1 MDEDFIKK
9 MLTALGVDHSKLS
22 PDQFKAASAATAGS
36 SATPKTSVDPETRK
50 AVNDA
55 IKSSLSNKNSEAGK
69 IDSVE
74 ARIARRDANTPKR
87 MVTSQTQPVDNTE
100 ARIRRE
106 EYKKAGLTDISEENR
121 DQRDLDKLDTKAA
134 AIGKTRAEYEAMSPL
149 DRMKLESAPAQQEAA
164 NREALREGVKATN
177 SDLIKNNLAE
187 GKSALAG
194 MQSPK
199 DLYNARI
206 KEGWTPTAAQQVAGQ
221 QQRDMF
227 GLQGAQGDV
236 VRGAAPENRMNVLDQ
251 LKEGRSENLRGLTEA
266 RLKNPLRQEIG
277 TVTGVQSSDGT
288 QLAKRVGE
296 EEGVGVAK
304 SGTAGALGSTAD
316 GAGRMELTDAGR
328 KAVENR
334 TYTSK
339 VDASGATTKPGSEG
353 GLTVVAGKYGTAAGG
368 KMNFPEAL
376 TDKQRLGEEPL
387 SEANQKYKD
396 SFLANARG
404 SALNEGK
411 VDSTAANLMQI
422 DPTAAAKSPIAA
434 NTPDKSKEEDAIKK
448 GLMANNKDQMA
459 ALEEELR
466 KRKEQEA

>member
-50 AVNDA
+50 ALNDA
-55 IKSSLSNKNSEAGK
+55 I
-69 IDSVE
+69 
-74 ARIARRDANTPKR
+74 
-87 MVTSQTQPVDNTE
+87 VTS
-100 ARIRRE
+100 
-106 EYKKAGLTDISEENR
+106 LTDKNKGPELRPIRWPSGAVTYERVKNVGVDTSEG
-121 DQRDLDKLDTKAA
+121 DIKKLEAKAA

-149 DRMKLESAPAQQEAA
+149 DRMKQESAPAQQEAA
-164 NREALREGVKATN
+164 NREALREGTKTA
-177 SDLIKNNLAE
+177 SSELIRANLAE

-251 LKEGRSENLRGLTEA
+251 LKEGRSENLRSLTEA
-266 RLKNPLRQEIG
+266 RLKNPFRQEVG
-277 TVTGVQSSDGT
+277 TVTGIQSPDGT
-288 QLAKRVGE
+288 QLAKRVGQ

-328 KAVENR
+328 KVVENR

-339 VDASGATTKPGSEG
+339 VDASGATAKPGSEG
-353 GLTVVAGKYGTAAGG
+353 GLTVVAGKYGTAVGG

-404 SALNEGK
+404 SALNDGK

-422 DPTAAAKSPIAA
+422 DPAAASKVSIAA
-434 NTPDKSKEEDAIKK
+434 NAAKAGEDKIKEELMSSAQRKADELKK
-448 GLMANNKDQMA
+448 Q
-459 ALEEELR
+459 
-466 KRKEQEA
+466 KERETV

>member
-1 MDEDFIKK
+1 MEEYIKK
-9 MLTALGVDHSKLS
+9 MLGALGVDNSKFS
-22 PDQFKAASAATAGS
+22 PDQFKAASDAMGGAAS
-36 SATPKTSVDPETRK
+36 PTPKSSVAPDTRK
-50 AVNDA
+50 ALNDA
-55 IKSSLSNKNSEAGK
+55 IVNSLSNKNSGPEMRPIRWPSGA
-69 IDSVE
+69 
-74 ARIARRDANTPKR
+74 
-87 MVTSQTQPVDNTE
+87 VTYERVKNVGVDTSD
-100 ARIRRE
+100 
-106 EYKKAGLTDISEENR
+106 GDIK
-121 DQRDLDKLDTKAA
+121 KLDAKAA

-149 DRMKLESAPAQQEAA
+149 DRMKVESAPAQQEAA
-164 NREALREGVKATN
+164 NRQALREGARTTN

-266 RLKNPLRQEIG
+266 RLKNPFRQEIG

-304 SGTAGALGSTAD
+304 SGTAGAFGNTVD

-339 VDASGATTKPGSEG
+339 VDASGATAKPGSEG
-353 GLTVVAGKYGTAAGG
+353 GLTVVAGKYGTAVGG

-396 SFLANARG
+396 SFLASARG
-404 SALNEGK
+404 SALNDGK

-422 DPTAAAKSPIAA
+422 DPTAAAKTPIAA
-434 NTPDKSKEEDAIKK
+434 KAVEDKIKE
-448 GLMANNKDQMA
+448 GLMNNAQLKAD
-459 ALEEELR
+459 EDK
-466 KRKEQEA
+466 KRKEREAV